1 MALRMK
7 TTKVE
12 LSKELELTV
21 MRQESIMNSYLQ
33 TIDDL
38 QISCAGLTEELKAV
52 DNPRL
57 QTFGEVLFQSVLKLK
72 DFEENYM
79 KTNSLL
85 HALCLSNKKRGD
97 TLLDMVQKL
106 RTYENK
112 IETLEEQLT
121 AHVRKIIDQLV
132 EKRLAR
138 LGTQKERSLDRHK
151 TFNDLDDRSADGR
164 ASERRAD
171 LDSDGEEQTSKA
183 SRKRQ

>member
-33 TIDDL
+33 SIDDL

-112 IETLEEQLT
+112 IETLEEQLPNE
-121 AHVRKIIDQLV
+121 K
-132 EKRLAR
+132 KRLAR